1 MSGRCREPRSHH
13 RRWLGIL
20 ALAWILGSDRGHAQN
35 ADGQP
40 ITGPSRAT
48 PIDSTGAG
56 FRMAGMRQLYLRLSA
71 AESLHVTMAGSGA
84 PVVLIPGLF
93 GSAFGYRHLLAQL
106 PAAGYQAIVIEPL
119 GIGTSA
125 RPERGDYSLS
135 SQADRLAV
143 VLDRLSTG
151 PAVVVAHST
160 GASMALRLAYQRPEL
175 VAAVVSLDGGPAE
188 TATSPGFRRAMRYV
202 PWVKWLGG
210 IKRVRSKI
218 RKNLVA
224 TSGDTTWVTEEVID
238 GYTAGAKADLDGTL
252 KAYLRLAESREP
264 ERLVPRLGAVRCP
277 VRLVLGMVPHEG
289 GIPADQLASLH
300 QGLARFVIDSVP
312 GVGLYA
318 YEERPE
324 AVVEAVR
331 KASRSA
337 APAQLRPS

>member
-1 MSGRCREPRSHH
+1 MSGRRKEPRGHH
-13 RRWLGIL
+13 RRWVGVL
-20 ALAWILGSDRGHAQN
+20 ALAWVLGSDRGHAQN
-35 ADGQP
+35 ADGQQL
-40 ITGPSRAT
+40 TGSRSAT
-48 PIDSTGAG
+48 PIDSTGAD
-56 FRMAGMRQLYLRLSA
+56 FREAGTRQLYLRLSPT
-71 AESLHVTMAGSGA
+71 ESLHVTMAGSGA

-106 PAAGYQAIVIEPL
+106 PAAGYQTIVIEPL

-125 RPERGDYSLS
+125 RPERSDYSLS

-143 VLDRLSTG
+143 ALDRLGTG

-160 GASMALRLAYQRPEL
+160 GASMALRIAYQRPEL

-210 IKRVRSKI
+210 IRRVRSQI

-238 GYTAGAKADLDGTL
+238 GYTSGARADLDGTL
-252 KAYLRLAESREP
+252 KAYLRLAEAREP
-264 ERLVPRLGAVRCP
+264 ARLVPRLGEVRCP
-277 VRLVLGMVPHEG
+277 VRLVVGMVPHEG
-289 GIPADQLASLH
+289 GIPGDQLAAL
-300 QGLARFVIDSVP
+300 QRELARFAIDSIP
-312 GVGLYA
+312 GVGLHA

-331 KASRSA
+331 KASREA
-337 APAQLRPS
+337 ARAP

>member
-1 MSGRCREPRSHH
+1 MRLVHPRAAAIVAH
-13 RRWLGIL
+13 RRWVGVL
-20 ALAWILGSDRGHAQN
+20 ALAWVLGSDRGHAQN
-35 ADGQP
+35 GGQQL
-40 ITGPSRAT
+40 TGP
-48 PIDSTGAG
+48 
-56 FRMAGMRQLYLRLSA
+56 GMRELYLRLSP

-125 RPERGDYSLS
+125 RPERSDYSLS

-143 VLDRLSTG
+143 ALDRLGMG

-160 GASMALRLAYQRPEL
+160 GASMALRLASKRPEL
-175 VAAVVSLDGGPAE
+175 VAAVVSLEGGPAE
-188 TATSPGFRRAMRYV
+188 TATSAGFRRAMTYV

-210 IKRVRSKI
+210 IRRVRSVI

-224 TSGDTTWVTEEVID
+224 TSGDTTWVTEKVID

-252 KAYLRLAESREP
+252 KAYLSMAEAREP
-264 ERLVPRLGAVRCP
+264 ERLVPRLGEVRCP
-277 VRLVLGMVPHEG
+277 VRLVLGTVPHKG
-289 GIPADQLASLH
+289 GIPADQLAAL
-300 QGLARFVIDSVP
+300 QRGLASFAIDSIP

-331 KASRSA
+331 KGSQDA
-337 APAQLRPS
+337 AALAAQRDSD